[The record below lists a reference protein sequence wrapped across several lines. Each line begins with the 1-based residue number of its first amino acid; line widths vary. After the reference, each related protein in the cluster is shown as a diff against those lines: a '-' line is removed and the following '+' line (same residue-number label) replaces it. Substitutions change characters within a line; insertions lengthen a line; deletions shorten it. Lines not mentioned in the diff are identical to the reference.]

1 MTETA
6 TKDYFLA
13 YIASFPQV
21 LQRHIIFNPELSYW
35 SGYLESV
42 SLEPSRYAKF
52 AAELHFTLQTKRK
65 LVQLRYLLGP
75 SGKVQPVVDRDLGNM
90 SEAHTFRAAVEEWVQ
105 EISHKE
111 RESALQQTALIKE
124 ELMATMWHPTR
135 VAKLLEAGGFEALD

>member
-1 MTETA
+1 
-6 TKDYFLA
+6 
-13 YIASFPQV
+13 
-21 LQRHIIFNPELSYW
+21 
-35 SGYLESV
+35 
-42 SLEPSRYAKF
+42 
-52 AAELHFTLQTKRK
+52 
-65 LVQLRYLLGP
+65 
-75 SGKVQPVVDRDLGNM
+75 M